1 MEKKRGL
8 ASPRSYHLQMSCK
21 YMHFKLIHKI
31 NTYLCY
37 MLVEIEDKIVSTQ
50 IFERQ
55 FVCDLTA
62 CKGACCIEGDGGAP
76 VTPEEVQII
85 ETHLDQ
91 IMPFMRPE
99 GIAAVEAKGVSY
111 LDKELEPATTLVNGA
126 ECAFVFFDNSGIAKC
141 AIEKAQREGI
151 IDFPK
156 PISCHLYPIR
166 TKKFQDYTAL
176 NYEKWDICEPACACG
191 EKLEVPV
198 YKFLK
203 EPLQR
208 AFGTQFY
215 QELEKVASE
224 LENM

>member
-1 MEKKRGL
+1 
-8 ASPRSYHLQMSCK
+8 
-21 YMHFKLIHKI
+21 
-31 NTYLCY
+31 

-50 IFERQ
+50 IFEKQ

-76 VTPEEVQII
+76 VTADEVQII
-85 ETHLDQ
+85 EAHLDQ
-91 IMPFMRPE
+91 IKPFMRPE
-99 GIAAVEAKGVSY
+99 GIAAVKAKGVTY
-111 LDKELEPATTLVNGA
+111 LDKDLEPATTLVNDA

-176 NYEKWDICEPACACG
+176 NYEKWDICAPACACG

-203 EPLQR
+203 EPLKR
-208 AFGTQFY
+208 AFGEDFY
-215 QELEKVASE
+215 QELEKVAIELGEYRSE
-224 LENM
+224 EH